1 MWRVLVQLLRFAFDC
16 WLALAVF
23 ALISSLLC
31 GLSGI
36 ATLRHNQWLMSFHRY
51 HARAIQELTKP
62 PSLMLSSS
70 RGAIRRASHD
80 LTSMTRKAVVYPQHA
95 RLRPARTIVGGRE

>member
-1 MWRVLVQLLRFAFDC
+1 MWRVLVPLLRFAFDC
-16 WLALAVF
+16 WLALAMF

-51 HARAIQELTKP
+51 HALAIQALTKP
-62 PSLMLSSS
+62 LNLMQSSF
-70 RGAIRRASHD
+70 GEVVRRASHD
-80 LTSMTRKAVVYPQHA
+80 STSVMQKPAGYPKHA
-95 RLRPARTIVGGRE
+95 RLRPAWTIIGGR